1 MCDMLALA
9 DGRVTGVEASD
20 CCPAMA
26 GGEGVCRACAAED
39 EGARLVAEGLRAV
52 RCAVSGERCPGC
64 GRR

>member
-26 GGEGVCRACAAED
+26 GGEGVCRACAGED

-52 RCAVSGERCPGC
+52 R
-64 GRR
+64 